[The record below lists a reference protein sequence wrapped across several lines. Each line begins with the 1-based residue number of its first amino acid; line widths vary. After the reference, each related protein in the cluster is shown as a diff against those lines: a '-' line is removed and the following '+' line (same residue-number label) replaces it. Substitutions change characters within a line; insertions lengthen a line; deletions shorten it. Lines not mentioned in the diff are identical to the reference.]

1 MASDCGVDKTLSEA
15 TAIFQEKSQ
24 EEERMAVGLLKAMYQ
39 ELVTFRDV
47 AVDFSQEEWDCLDSS
62 QRHLYSNVM
71 LENYRILVS
80 LGLCFSKPSVILS
93 LEQGKAPW
101 MVKREL
107 TKGLCSGWE
116 PLCETEELT
125 PKQDFYEE
133 HQSQQIIET
142 LTSYNLEYSSLREEW
157 KCEGYFEKQPKNQKA
172 CFKEEIIT
180 HEEALVDEREQE
192 YKSWGSFHQNPLL
205 CAQKI
210 IPKEEKVHKH
220 DIHERSFKKNLMG
233 IKPKS
238 VCAEKKLLK
247 CKDCEKVFSQ
257 SSSLT
262 LHQRIHT
269 GEKPYKCIE
278 CGKAFSQRSNLVQ
291 HQRIHTGEKPYEC
304 KECRKAFSQN
314 AHLVQHLRVHTGE
327 KPYECKVCRKAFS
340 QFAYLAQHQRVHTG
354 EKPYECIECGKAFSN
369 RSSIAQHQRV
379 HTGEKPYECNVCG
392 KAFSLRAYLT
402 VHQRIHTGERPYEC
416 KECGKAFSQNS
427 HLAQHQRIHT
437 GEKPYK
443 CQECRKAFSQ
453 IAYLAQHQRVH
464 TGEKPYECI
473 ECGKAFSNDSS
484 LTQHQRVHTGEKPY
498 ECAVCG
504 KAFSYCGS
512 LAQHQRIHTGE
523 RPYECKECKKT
534 FRQHAHL
541 AHHQRIHTGES
552 LSPPNPTTSRFVAQ
566 AGVQWHDLS
575 LLQLLPPSL
584 CLQGLSSGDYGHA
597 PPCLDNFFFFFGH
610 QVLPLTKSLDSGK
623 SQLYHYY
630 GFSITESRSIARLE
644 CSDAIP
650 AHCNFRFSGFKQF
663 SCLSLPSSWDYRHA
677 PPRPANFLYFS
688 RDGVSPCW
696 PGWSRSLD
704 LVIHPPRPPKVLG
717 LQA

>member
-1 MASDCGVDKTLSEA
+1 MLQGKFLMFPFPCQSTEV
-15 TAIFQEKSQ
+15 TAISQGKNQ
-24 EEERMAVGLLKAMYQ
+24 EEEGMAFGLLNAMYQ
-39 ELVTFRDV
+39 KEGREKWSGNNVKSKEVTCITSKYHGTRNVENKSHQMTGHQGSSPLSRKHCFSKGKKELVTFRDV
-47 AVDFSQEEWDCLDSS
+47 AVDFSQEEWNCLNSS

-80 LGLCFSKPSVILS
+80 LGLCFSKPSVILL
-93 LEQGKAPW
+93 LEQGKEPW
-101 MVKREL
+101 MVKREF
-107 TKGLCSGWE
+107 TSGLCSGWE
-116 PLCETEELT
+116 SMCETEELM
-125 PKQDFYEE
+125 PKQELYEK
-133 HQSQQIIET
+133 QSSQNIIEK
-142 LTSYNLEYSSLREEW
+142 LTSFGLEYSSLREDW
-157 KCEGYFEKQPKNQKA
+157 KCEGPFERQPENQKA
-172 CFKEEIIT
+172 CLKKETIPY
-180 HEEALVDEREQE
+180 EEALVDEGKEE
-192 YKSWGSFHQNPLL
+192 HNKSWGSFHQDTLL
-205 CAQKI
+205 HTQQI
-210 IPKEEKVHKH
+210 IPKEEKVYKH
-220 DIHERSFKKNLMG
+220 ETCKKSLRNNLVS
-233 IKPKS
+233 IKPKN
-238 VCAEKKLLK
+238 VYAEKKLLK
-247 CKDCEKVFSQ
+247 CNDCEKVFSQ

-269 GEKPYKCIE
+269 GEKPYKCVE

-291 HQRIHTGEKPYEC
+291 HHRIHTGEKPYEC

-473 ECGKAFSNDSS
+473 KCGKAFSNDSS

-498 ECAVCG
+498 ECNVCG

-541 AHHQRIHTGES
+541 AHHQRIHIGES
-552 LSPPNPTTSRFVAQ
+552 LSPPNPT
-566 AGVQWHDLS
+566 
-575 LLQLLPPSL
+575 
-584 CLQGLSSGDYGHA
+584 
-597 PPCLDNFFFFFGH
+597 NH
-610 QVLPLTKSLDSGK
+610 QVL
-623 SQLYHYY
+623 
-630 GFSITESRSIARLE
+630 
-644 CSDAIP
+644 
-650 AHCNFRFSGFKQF
+650 
-663 SCLSLPSSWDYRHA
+663 
-677 PPRPANFLYFS
+677 
-688 RDGVSPCW
+688 
-696 PGWSRSLD
+696 
-704 LVIHPPRPPKVLG
+704 
-717 LQA
+717 